1 MFDQAA
7 TMPHNREDGHSDKV
21 FVLREKRHEVR
32 IESHV
37 RIALDSKG
45 ADGDAI
51 TDVMLTNMSCGG
63 FATEAGCLVAGTRVM
78 LNVPLVGWRET
89 DVLWVTEARAGCR
102 FVTPLTHEELRTA
115 ISTNGSFA
123 DCFPGMVPALA
134 A

>member
-1 MFDQAA
+1 MIDQAA
-7 TMPHNREDGHSDKV
+7 ATPHNDEAGRSNKI
-21 FVLREKRHEVR
+21 FVLREKRHDVR

-37 RIALDSKG
+37 RIALDSET

-51 TDVMLTNMSCGG
+51 TDVTLTNMSCGG

-89 DVLWVTEARAGCR
+89 DVLWVAETRAGCR

-115 ISTNGSFA
+115 ISTDGSFA
-123 DCFPGMVPALA
+123 HCFPGMVPALA